1 MKKLST
7 SVSPFLMLIVPV
19 LFAVLLSL
27 GFNTNNNDV
36 DSELTTTVTTKTTAQ
51 KLVKTG
57 ETTIIKFLMKK

>member
-27 GFNTNNNDV
+27 SFKSSERDTND
-36 DSELTTTVTTKTTAQ
+36 ELTTTVSGKTTAQ
-51 KLVKTG
+51 KLVETG
-57 ETTIIKFLMKK
+57 ESSVIRFLMRK

>member
-19 LFAVLLSL
+19 LFAVLLS
-27 GFNTNNNDV
+27 FSFKTNNNA
-36 DSELTTTVTTKTTAQ
+36 SESEITTTTATKTTAQ

-57 ETTIIKFLMKK
+57 ETSIIRFLLKK